1 MKKIIKQQK
10 RIKSV
15 LSAIGVIGLVGAAIG
30 ATTTVISSNRNN
42 EMTQLNSLNR
52 TTNIKDDSLIGDSPS
67 FIMDIQPSSITIGL
81 PQLDYDEQCGEIG
94 CLYTTHHSFSINLN
108 ATKLMTS
115 FSVLDDTLLNTFI
128 KIHGITINNNKYVD
142 MNSVLNTGGLVR
154 DFKAAILNGDNQF
167 GDFCID
173 DHMTWPKHWVPNPY
187 KPDSGSG
194 WWIPAGS
201 DDKHFAAST
210 TTGVELTSIRKYRF
224 SFDWHSTEDL
234 SDPNSMKLAI
244 MDLFGLD
251 KYIYICRD
259 ASAHCYNIG
268 LYDVNG
274 NLDHLNSMLA
284 YDFDANYFY
293 NGSPQLH
300 GSYTLDWKTTII
312 KNYSLS
318 SSDYKAPYAKNFGI
332 VCMNYNQDIYK
343 QRYSQTF
350 YTSIKDLGLMNIDN
364 KNFVDVTQQA
374 QINQVFNGNQLYL
387 VVNAQHDNYDIS
399 YNGIERLG
407 DYRKPEVSFSLVK
420 DDDGNITGFDVNIDG
435 WQKTGGGID
444 PVMGPWTETITE
456 QYVTLGLQD
465 RLTKQNYGN
474 IGTVTFY
481 E

>member
-194 WWIPAGS
+194 
-201 DDKHFAAST
+201 
-210 TTGVELTSIRKYRF
+210 
-224 SFDWHSTEDL
+224 
-234 SDPNSMKLAI
+234 
-244 MDLFGLD
+244 
-251 KYIYICRD
+251 
-259 ASAHCYNIG
+259 
-268 LYDVNG
+268 
-274 NLDHLNSMLA
+274 
-284 YDFDANYFY
+284 
-293 NGSPQLH
+293 
-300 GSYTLDWKTTII
+300 
-312 KNYSLS
+312 
-318 SSDYKAPYAKNFGI
+318 
-332 VCMNYNQDIYK
+332 
-343 QRYSQTF
+343 
-350 YTSIKDLGLMNIDN
+350 
-364 KNFVDVTQQA
+364 
-374 QINQVFNGNQLYL
+374 
-387 VVNAQHDNYDIS
+387 
-399 YNGIERLG
+399 
-407 DYRKPEVSFSLVK
+407 
-420 DDDGNITGFDVNIDG
+420 
-435 WQKTGGGID
+435 
-444 PVMGPWTETITE
+444 
-456 QYVTLGLQD
+456 
-465 RLTKQNYGN
+465 
-474 IGTVTFY
+474 
-481 E
+481 